1 MCKCHSL
8 SILTEK
14 CKDSNWIS
22 SKPLGYWKRGFLVNL
37 FGISQSEAYTQR
49 SLCILHGNLLHT
61 VFNHVAL
68 NVCDLFLL
76 SDGCALAIF
85 SANLQSLSFYLSKN
99 ENKMSD
105 SLHSN

>member
-1 MCKCHSL
+1 MCTCHSL
-8 SILTEK
+8 SILTEN

-22 SKPLGYWKRGFLVNL
+22 SKPLGYWKRGIIVSLL
-37 FGISQSEAYTQR
+37 RISQSEAYTQR
-49 SLCILHGNLLHT
+49 SLCIFHGNLLHM

-76 SDGCALAIF
+76 SDGSGLAIF
-85 SANLQSLSFYLSKN
+85 SANLQPLPFYFSKN

-105 SLHSN
+105 YLHSN